1 MIRTK
6 FALLLTFIGALP
18 LAAQNV
24 RQEKD
29 TVSYMNDDPFNLEQ
43 IVVTAT
49 RTEKKIKNTP
59 VITQVITA
67 KQIEERGTGNIQD
80 LLTQEVP
87 GLNFQEVGWNQY
99 RHTGLGLQTYHFPD
113 RR

>member
-29 TVSYMNDDPFNLEQ
+29 TVSYMNDDLEMWLIPYFSTIRSLCVPFPEPG
-43 IVVTAT
+43 AP
-49 RTEKKIKNTP
+49 KITMFS
-59 VITQVITA
+59 I
-67 KQIEERGTGNIQD
+67 
-80 LLTQEVP
+80 LLIYNST
-87 GLNFQEVGWNQY
+87 FYHYWY
-99 RHTGLGLQTYHFPD
+99 TYYLFYVSL
-113 RR
+113 

>member
-43 IVVTAT
+43 IVVQPP
-49 RTEKKIKNTP
+49 ELKKK
-59 VITQVITA
+59 
-67 KQIEERGTGNIQD
+67 
-80 LLTQEVP
+80 
-87 GLNFQEVGWNQY
+87 
-99 RHTGLGLQTYHFPD
+99 
-113 RR
+113 

>member
-1 MIRTK
+1 MRGEKSHPEAELIISMELVLICIRLLPIFRYFTLFKYPISLLIKTKIMIRTK

-49 RTEKKIKNTP
+49 RTEKIKIH
-59 VITQVITA
+59 
-67 KQIEERGTGNIQD
+67 R
-80 LLTQEVP
+80 LSL
-87 GLNFQEVGWNQY
+87 
-99 RHTGLGLQTYHFPD
+99 R
-113 RR
+113 

>member
-1 MIRTK
+1 
-6 FALLLTFIGALP
+6 
-18 LAAQNV
+18 
-24 RQEKD
+24 
-29 TVSYMNDDPFNLEQ
+29 MNDDPFNLEQ

-49 RTEKKIKNTP
+49 RTEKNKNTP

-87 GLNFQEVGWNQY
+87 DSIFRKSVMEPVSTY
-99 RHTGLGLQTYHFPD
+99 RAWAPNISFS
-113 RR
+113 